1 MLKDSEGGVWIGT
14 YYNGVNYLPP
24 YCGQF
29 NGYSGSDEIPH
40 FTSQIISRFCEDKN
54 GNIWIASDD
63 SGLSCFN
70 PSTRQFVDF
79 IGRNELKKKNQHA
92 LCITEKT
99 YG

>member
-79 IGRNELKKKNQHA
+79 ILEFNL
-92 LCITEKT
+92 
-99 YG
+99 